1 MTEVSPE
8 LVKHREAMGLARKAD
23 VERVAGK
30 EKEARELYFLAFQLE
45 KSVAL
50 SLLNPDSHEPTR
62 SVIFRS
68 AASLGMLAGEYREA
82 EKLIAQGLAGNP
94 PELIAAQLRTLFE
107 DLNLRRHLSNE
118 GVLVGWM
125 PTQLSPQGQRS
136 ENWPKSGSEKRK
148 STFVVVAGNEQAEN
162 LKEILVDHLKG
173 KAAIIP
179 AEGAIGAISLANTLL
194 MSEEYQGSRVVLVLD
209 ARDDARNVEHA
220 RILMG
225 DDSKVFKLVSLDL
238 RMIADGLQE
247 NHTKI
252 DLPIDM
258 VKQSFMTPIID
269 FIRSAEEAVH

>member
-8 LVKHREAMGLARKAD
+8 LVKHREAMRLARKAD
-23 VERVAGK
+23 NERVAGN
-30 EKEARELYFLAFQLE
+30 EKEAQELYTLAFQLE

-50 SLLNPDSHEPTR
+50 SMLNPDSHEPTR

-94 PELIAAQLRTLFE
+94 PELVAAQLRTLFE

-136 ENWPKSGSEKRK
+136 ENWPKTGSEKPK
-148 STFVVVAGNEQAEN
+148 STFVVVAGIEQAEK

-179 AEGAIGAISLANTLL
+179 AEGAIGAISMANTLL

-209 ARDDARNVEHA
+209 SLDDARNMQHA
-220 RILMG
+220 RILIG
-225 DDSKVFKLVSLDL
+225 EDSKVFKLLSLDL
-238 RMIADGLQE
+238 RKFTEGLQVNQVE
-247 NHTKI
+247 N
-252 DLPIDM
+252 DQPISAI
-258 VKQSFMTPIID
+258 KQSHLTAIID
-269 FIRSAEEAVH
+269 FIRSAEEPVH